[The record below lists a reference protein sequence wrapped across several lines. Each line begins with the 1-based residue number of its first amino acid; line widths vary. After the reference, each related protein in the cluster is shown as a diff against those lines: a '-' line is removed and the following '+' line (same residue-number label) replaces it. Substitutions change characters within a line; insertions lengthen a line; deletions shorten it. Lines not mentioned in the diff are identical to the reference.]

1 MGRGCIVY
9 VAIQDV
15 ERKAPRMSLVFQV
28 ETTDKA
34 PCARVL
40 VEVIRPGDRPGLDSQ
55 KIVDWV
61 SEQSTSHSKWAGLHA
76 VTMRNKQI
84 GRGGD
89 WFITHYA
96 VEMANLGTE
105 TIAEWRIDFDKGLG
119 QGNVI
124 KAQGSWIDQVAVP
137 VPNIN
142 SKRPPSYQCCT
153 SLFIGFSINKP
164 NWYRLNSLA
173 RLLNWTGP
181 LL

>member
-1 MGRGCIVY
+1 MN
-9 VAIQDV
+9 
-15 ERKAPRMSLVFQV
+15 LVFQV

-40 VEVIRPGDRPGLDSQ
+40 VEIIRPGDRPGLDSQ

-61 SEQSTSHSKWAGLHA
+61 SEQRTGHSKWAGLHA

-137 VPNIN
+137 VPAGLRIWGIRA
-142 SKRPPSYQCCT
+142 KHKFKT
-153 SLFIGFSINKP
+153 SAKLPVLHVTI
-164 NWYRLNSLA
+164 YRFFYK
-173 RLLNWTGP
+173 
-181 LL
+181 